1 MAQIT
6 TITFFKLNKSSS
18 KIWAF
23 FMMQF
28 GHAKLAKISGQE
40 FYKLMG
46 SGRGL
51 GFNPWPDWSI
61 YTLLQIWESEED
73 AEQFFET
80 SIFFKKYRTKAA
92 QSSTVFLR
100 NVASH
105 GTWDGLTPFESEVT
119 LEDEQLPRMVLTRAT
134 IRKSKLRKF
143 WNYVPTSQKPIENA
157 KGLIY
162 TKGVGEWPLIQ
173 MATLSVWKSEQAM
186 KDFAYGSEEHKKA
199 IKMTKELNWYKE
211 ELFAR
216 FVPYRLDGNFEEL
229 DGLDKYLEAQS
240 R

>member
-1 MAQIT
+1 MTQIT
-6 TITFFKLNKSSS
+6 TITFFKLNKATS
-18 KIWAF
+18 KTWAF

-28 GHAKLAKISGQE
+28 GHASLTQVEGQE

-61 YTLLQIWESEED
+61 YTLLQIWENEE
-73 AEQFFET
+73 AAMQFFN
-80 SIFFKKYRTKAA
+80 SSAFFKKYKTKSA
-92 QSSTVFLR
+92 QSSTIFLR

-105 GTWDGLTPFESEVT
+105 GTWDGLTPFQAQVT
-119 LEDEQLPRMVLTRAT
+119 PEDEQLPRMILTRAT
-134 IRKSKLRKF
+134 IKKSKLRKF

-157 KGLIY
+157 KGLMY
-162 TKGVGEWPLIQ
+162 TKGVGEWPLTQ
-173 MATLSVWKSEQAM
+173 MATLSVWESEQAM

-199 IKMTKELNWYKE
+199 IKMTRELDWYKE

-216 FVPYRLDGNFEEL
+216 FVPFKLEGDFDDLKGLTEL
-229 DGLDKYLEAQS
+229 L
-240 R
+240 